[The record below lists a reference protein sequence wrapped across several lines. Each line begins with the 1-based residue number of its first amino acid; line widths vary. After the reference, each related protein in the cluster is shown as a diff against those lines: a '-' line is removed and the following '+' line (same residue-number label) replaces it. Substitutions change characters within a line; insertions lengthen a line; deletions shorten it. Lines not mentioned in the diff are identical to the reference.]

1 MSYMKIQ
8 RDGKMTQMI
17 PAMIM
22 GFREGL
28 EAFLVIAVI
37 LRYLST
43 IGKTQ
48 LTAKVYQGGMA
59 GIIGSCLLGLGLFM
73 AANRLGGVDTLSK
86 AWEKR
91 INGCE
96 RYDYIEI

>member
-1 MSYMKIQ
+1 
-8 RDGKMTQMI
+8 MTQMI
-17 PAMIM
+17 PAKIM

-48 LTAKVYQGGMA
+48 LKVKVYQGSVA
-59 GIIGSCLLGLGLFM
+59 GIIGSCLLGLGLFI

-86 AWEKR
+86 AWESGASFIALVAKA
-91 INGCE
+91 
-96 RYDYIEI
+96 

>member
-1 MSYMKIQ
+1 
-8 RDGKMTQMI
+8 MTQMI

-48 LTAKVYQGGMA
+48 LKVKVYQGGVA
-59 GIIGSCLLGLGLFM
+59 GIIGSCLLGLGLFI

-86 AWEKR
+86 AWESGASFIALVAKA
-91 INGCE
+91 
-96 RYDYIEI
+96 